1 MKEAAIELKTH
12 LLGVTSE
19 TGFSHDQFHDYND
32 KTDAFHESVWFVK
45 NCVRS
50 VWVLVRGVPLA
61 IACGTHALPTFLYS
75 CIAGCWYI
83 NRAAK
88 PDGHNS
94 STIAANLHTDPSG
107 KGGTLWNCSCTAFS
121 SI

>member
-1 MKEAAIELKTH
+1 MKRAMELKTH

-19 TGFSHDQFHDYND
+19 TSFSRDQFHDYSD
-32 KTDAFHESVWFVK
+32 KTDAFHEFVGSVK
-45 NCVRS
+45 DCVRF

-61 IACGTHALPTFLYS
+61 IACETNTLPAFLYS

-88 PDGHNS
+88 FDGHNS
-94 STIAANLHTDPSG
+94 SPIAANLHTDPSG
-107 KGGTLWNCSCTAFS
+107 KGGTP
-121 SI
+121 